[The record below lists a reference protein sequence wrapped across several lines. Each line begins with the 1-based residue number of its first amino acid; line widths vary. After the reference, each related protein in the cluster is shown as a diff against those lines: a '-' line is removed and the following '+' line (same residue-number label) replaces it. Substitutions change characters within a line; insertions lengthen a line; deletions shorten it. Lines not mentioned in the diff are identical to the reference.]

1 MKVEIRTIAEE
12 ELVQAT
18 DLVWRVFS
26 QFEAPD
32 YPPQGVDTFR
42 AFIEP
47 AALAKAIRS
56 GEIHLYGYYDG
67 KALHGVAGTRGHGHL
82 CLLFVE
88 PKHHRQGIA
97 KALVKELSRLAR
109 QHGAEGITVNSS
121 PFAVEVYHKMGF
133 ADTGPQ
139 QVSDGITFTPM
150 KKNLF

>member
-1 MKVEIRTIAEE
+1 MKVEIRVITEN
-12 ELVQAT
+12 ELVQAAE
-18 DLVWRVFS
+18 LVWRVFC

-32 YPPQGVDTFR
+32 YSPRGVDTFR
-42 AFIEP
+42 AFVEP
-47 AALAKAIRS
+47 AALAKAIQS

-67 KALHGVAGTRGHGHL
+67 KALLGVAGTRGHGHL

-97 KALVKELSRLAR
+97 KALVEELTHLAR
-109 QHGAEGITVNSS
+109 QYGAEVLTVHSS
-121 PFAVEVYHKMGF
+121 PFAVEAYHKMGF